1 MATEDERRLTFSFET
16 CLDFFTTAPGKK
28 SLITK
33 IKMAR
38 AEKDSFKENR
48 RIVICRFRVAVLYW
62 QKRKGWKFLKSAG
75 FLTNGVAGLEMKF
88 TFKALHI
95 LSGN

>member
-1 MATEDERRLTFSFET
+1 
-16 CLDFFTTAPGKK
+16 
-28 SLITK
+28 
-33 IKMAR
+33 MAR

-48 RIVICRFRVAVLYW
+48 RLVICRFRAAVLYW

-88 TFKALHI
+88 TFKALHR
-95 LSGN
+95 LSGNEGRTSFNLFI